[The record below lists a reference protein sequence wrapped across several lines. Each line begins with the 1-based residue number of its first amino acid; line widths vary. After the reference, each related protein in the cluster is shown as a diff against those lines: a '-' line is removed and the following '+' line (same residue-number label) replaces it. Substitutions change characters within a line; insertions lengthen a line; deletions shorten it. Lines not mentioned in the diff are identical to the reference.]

1 MVEECVCVFVSV
13 CIWVSVCVSVYIWV
27 GVCVSVC
34 VCQCWGGCEFTHKDL
49 VEITTSR
56 RVTAKKYRNSK
67 STQRG
72 MGNTIQPL
80 SSILS

>member
-1 MVEECVCVFVSV
+1 MGQC
-13 CIWVSVCVSVYIWV
+13 VCVSVYM
-27 GVCVSVC
+27 GRCVCVSVC
-34 VCQCWGGCEFTHKDL
+34 MSVLGGCEFTHKDL
-49 VEITTSR
+49 VEMTKSR